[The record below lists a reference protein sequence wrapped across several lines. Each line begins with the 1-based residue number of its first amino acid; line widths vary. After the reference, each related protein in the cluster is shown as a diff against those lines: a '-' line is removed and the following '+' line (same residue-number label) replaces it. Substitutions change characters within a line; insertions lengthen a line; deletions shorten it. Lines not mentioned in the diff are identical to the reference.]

1 MKVFFKYLLLIL
13 LILFIAIQFFGIE
26 KSVPEYDESGDFL
39 SEFNPP
45 SDVVT
50 IFRSACYD
58 CHSYETTYPWYSNV
72 QPFGWWLQGH
82 IDEGRDEMNLSLWI
96 EFSRSDAD
104 HLLEEI
110 GEVVEEEEMP
120 LPSYTYVHSEA
131 RLSDEQRESLTNW
144 VAELRTSLQQ
154 RSDTSAATGTAN

>member
-13 LILFIAIQFFGIE
+13 LILFIAIQFFGIK

-45 SDVVT
+45 SDVET

-82 IDEGRDEMNLSLWI
+82 IDEGRDEMNLSLWNQY
-96 EFSRSDAD
+96 SRKDAD
-104 HLLEEI
+104 HLLEEM
-110 GEVVEEEEMP
+110 VEMVEDEEMP
-120 LPSYTYVHSEA
+120 LPSYTWIHSDA
-131 RLSDEQRESLTNW
+131 RLTDQ
-144 VAELRTSLQQ
+144 
-154 RSDTSAATGTAN
+154 